1 MEYITSGKA
10 GKLLGVDTV
19 TVNKFYDL
27 GLLDGYHLPIS
38 NHLRVTSESVL
49 RVIES
54 RQRVSSTVTTISA
67 AS

>member
-19 TVNKFYDL
+19 TVNNFYNL